1 MKSPQARRHAAQ
13 VVEVLAATY
22 PDAECALIHENPLQL
37 LIATILS
44 AQCTDARV
52 NMVTPGLFAKY
63 PTAQALAEVPQED
76 LEQEIQSTGFFRSK
90 AKNIRACCRDL
101 VDKHGGEV
109 PRDLDSLVQLAGVGR
124 KTANVVLGTAFGI
137 ASGVVVDTHVGRL
150 SKRMG
155 LTRAT
160 QPEKIEQDLMAL
172 LPESEWVNFSHRMIH
187 HGRRICTARK
197 PLCGKCPL
205 HDICPKIGV
214 QYGALD
220 DEPAGR
226 PIKPTTR
233 AGGASRRN
241 AAKTAAAKTAA
252 ASPGGGTQARSAGK
266 RAGKAAA
273 KTSGR
278 PSKKAAGRGKT
289 ARREA
294 R

>member
-63 PTAQALAEVPQED
+63 PTAKALAEVPQED

-101 VDKHGGEV
+101 VEKHGGEV

-137 ASGVVVDTHVGRL
+137 ASGVVVDTHVARL

-172 LPESEWVNFSHRMIH
+172 LPDSEWVNFSHRMIH
-187 HGRRICTARK
+187 HGRRICAARK
-197 PLCGKCPL
+197 PLCGQCPL
-205 HDICPKIGV
+205 NDICPKIGV

-233 AGGASRRN
+233 R
-241 AAKTAAAKTAA
+241 KAAKTAA
-252 ASPGGGTQARSAGK
+252 ASSGGGTKARSAGK

-273 KTSGR
+273 KASGR
-278 PSKKAAGRGKT
+278 PAKKAAGRGRS